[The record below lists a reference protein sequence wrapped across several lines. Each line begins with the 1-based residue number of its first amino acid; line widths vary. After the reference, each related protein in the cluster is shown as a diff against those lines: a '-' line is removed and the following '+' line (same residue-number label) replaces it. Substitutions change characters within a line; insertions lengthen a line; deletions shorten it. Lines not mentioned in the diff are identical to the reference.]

1 MAAQA
6 LRAYASADLP
16 SSRLDPGQVVVGES
30 RVWRDVMSRVD
41 QVAST
46 PASVLLLGE
55 TGTGKEMVARA
66 IHARS
71 PRSHHALVTVN
82 CSALPATLFE
92 AELFGHERGAF
103 TGAETGRPGRF
114 EIAHR
119 GTLFLDE
126 VSDLQ
131 LELQPKLLR
140 ALQEKTVE
148 RLGSAHLIPTDVRII
163 AATGENLSEE
173 VRERRFRSDL
183 YYRLN
188 VFPITLPPLR
198 DRREDIPLLARHLL
212 ERYSATLRKPVDQ
225 IASSAMRALES
236 YNWPGNVRELENVI
250 QRAIITCSDGVI
262 TLRDVTGFQ
271 AEIGG
276 MGSDLSLNGVMR
288 RHIERVLSA
297 AHWRIEGSDGAA
309 RALGLKSSTLRGRLR
324 RLGLNRHP

>member
-1 MAAQA
+1 M
-6 LRAYASADLP
+6 
-16 SSRLDPGQVVVGES
+16 VVGES
-30 RVWRDVMSRVD
+30 SVWRDVMSRVD
-41 QVAST
+41 QVAAT

-71 PRSHHALVTVN
+71 PRSHQQLVAVN
-82 CSALPATLFE
+82 CSALPATLLE

-103 TGAETGRPGRF
+103 TGADAGRPGRF

-131 LELQPKLLR
+131 IELQPKLLR
-140 ALQEKTVE
+140 ALQEKVVE
-148 RLGSAHLIPTDVRII
+148 RLGSAHLVPTDVRII
-163 AATGENLSEE
+163 AATGKNLSEE

-198 DRREDIPLLARHLL
+198 DRREDIPLLAQHLL
-212 ERYSATLRKPVDQ
+212 DRYSGLLRKPVKH
-225 IASSAMRALES
+225 IAPAAMRMLQN

-250 QRAIITCSDGVI
+250 QRAIITCTDGVI
-262 TLRDVTGFQ
+262 ALRDVTGVQ
-271 AEIGG
+271 AEGG
-276 MGSDLSLNGVMR
+276 GVSSDTTLDGVMR
-288 RHIERVLSA
+288 RHIERILSETR
-297 AHWRIEGSDGAA
+297 WRIEGPDGAA
-309 RALGLKSSTLRGRLR
+309 KTLGLKSGTLRGRIR